1 MQELTIVRRRSHVW
15 IWALILV
22 LLAIGAALVFYAV
35 TTGML
40 TEGGLRLPGITR
52 MHESTGGMNGTA

>member
-15 IWALILV
+15 IWALILI
-22 LLAIGAALVFYAV
+22 LLVVGAALIFYAV
-35 TTGML
+35 SNGML

-52 MHESTGGMNGTA
+52 MLENTGGMNGTA